1 MVLSMRNRFCK
12 YSLPLVIGFLIS
24 FQLFGQ
30 DSLNNESFEL
40 NVDSS
45 AILLNK
51 WRNSRDFRYM
61 NFLDSLLKVQKK
73 LVVDTVRIDKKTGKV
88 IRQEQEE
95 KSLSFL
101 SKIFKSS
108 GTGLF
113 LRILAIFFIL
123 FILSKVFIQS
133 GFFSFGGK
141 RKNLDSPGTDEE
153 PFKEREE
160 YERLIR
166 EAEKNNEL
174 NRATRYR
181 YLKIMKTLAERE
193 LIQFSVDK
201 TNEDFIRELKDH
213 FLHKE
218 FREITRI
225 YEYVWYGEV
234 FLKNDMYD
242 KIKFSFEKFD
252 QQLINEG

>member
-1 MVLSMRNRFCK
+1 
-12 YSLPLVIGFLIS
+12 VIGFLIS
-24 FQLFGQ
+24 FPLYGQ
-30 DSLNNESFEL
+30 DSLNNESLEL
-40 NVDSS
+40 KEDSS
-45 AILLNK
+45 AVLLKK
-51 WRNSRDFRYM
+51 WKDSRDFSYM
-61 NFLDSLLKVQKK
+61 NYLDSLLKVQKK
-73 LVVDTVRIDKKTGKV
+73 LVVDTVRIDRNTGKV

-95 KSLSFL
+95 KSVSFL
-101 SKIFKSS
+101 SRIFKSS

-141 RKNLDSPGTDEE
+141 RKSLDSPGSEEE

-166 EAEKNNEL
+166 EAEKSNEL
-174 NRATRYR
+174 NLATRYG
-181 YLKIMKTLAERE
+181 YLKIMKTLADKE
-193 LIQFSVDK
+193 LIQFSMDK
-201 TNEDFIRELKDH
+201 TNEDFIRELQDH
-213 FLHKE
+213 FLQKE
-218 FREITRI
+218 FGEITRI
-225 YEYVWYGEV
+225 YEYVWYGEI

>member
-1 MVLSMRNRFCK
+1 MRNRFFK
-12 YSLPLVIGFLIS
+12 YFFTLVIGFLIS
-24 FQLFGQ
+24 FQLYCQ
-30 DSLNNESFEL
+30 DSVNIESLEL
-40 NVDSS
+40 VEDSS
-45 AILLNK
+45 AVLLSK
-51 WRNSRDFRYM
+51 WRNSRDFQYM
-61 NFLDSLLKVQKK
+61 NYLDSLLKTQKN

-133 GFFSFGGK
+133 GFFSFGRK
-141 RKNLDSPGTDEE
+141 RKNLNSTVAEEE

-160 YERLIR
+160 YERLIG

-174 NRATRYR
+174 NMATRYR
-181 YLKIMKTLAERE
+181 YLKIMKTLSDSE
-193 LIQFSVDK
+193 LIRFSVDK
-201 TNEDFIRELKDH
+201 TNEDFIRELQDH
-213 FLHKE
+213 FLQKE
-218 FREITRI
+218 FKAITRI

-252 QQLINEG
+252 QQLINEV